1 ARINVVPQRRD
12 EIDRVGSGELSVG
25 VVARAVHKRQQPV
38 RVDVEPIKSLPVE
51 RHIEWQRDWARAGV
65 VDAVKRADAYAG
77 LRYVNE
83 ASRRSARIGIR
94 QNAIRGQRRG
104 TARSRRGTV

>member
-1 ARINVVPQRRD
+1 
-12 EIDRVGSGELSVG
+12 
-25 VVARAVHKRQQPV
+25 

-65 VDAVKRADAYAG
+65 VDAVKRADAYPG
-77 LRYVNE
+77 SRYVNE

-104 TARSRRGTV
+104 TARSGRGTVTTQNDRGKRGPAGRSKRQSRSG